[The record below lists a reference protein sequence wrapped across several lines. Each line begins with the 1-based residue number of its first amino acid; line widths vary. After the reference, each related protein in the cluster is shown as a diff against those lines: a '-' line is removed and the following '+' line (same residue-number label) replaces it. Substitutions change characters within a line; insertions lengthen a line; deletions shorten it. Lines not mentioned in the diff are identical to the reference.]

1 MAAFP
6 FELVSPERLLFT
18 GEVESVVVPGSEGEL
33 TVLKDH
39 APLMTTLK
47 PGIVTVNEASG
58 KSQRLFVRG
67 GFADVAP
74 TGLTILAESSVPIEQ
89 LDGVRL
95 DAEIKGAQDEVERV
109 RQRRGP
115 PPRHREAEPAAGV
128 ARRPHGLIIAQ
139 ATV

>member
-33 TVLKDH
+33 TVMKDH

-47 PGIVTVNEASG
+47 PGIVTVNESGG

-74 TGLTILAESSVPIEQ
+74 TGLTILAESSVPVDQ
-89 LDGVRL
+89 LDAAKL
-95 DAEIKGAQDEVERV
+95 DAEIKDAQDDVTDSATDEN
-109 RQRRGP
+109 RR
-115 PPRHREAEPAAGV
+115 
-128 ARRPHGLIIAQ
+128 L
-139 ATV
+139 ATEKLNQLQELRGALSI